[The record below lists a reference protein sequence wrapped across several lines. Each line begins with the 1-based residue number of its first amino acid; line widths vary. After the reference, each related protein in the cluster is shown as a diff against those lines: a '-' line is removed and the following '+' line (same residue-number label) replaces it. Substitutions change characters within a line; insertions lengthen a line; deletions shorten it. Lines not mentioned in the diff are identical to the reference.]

1 MQERTL
7 QYWLELLIRRRSI
20 ALQVGASVF
29 GLILLGTLLWPPVYR
44 STAKI
49 LVQDDRAQ
57 YLVSPDLQGNTA
69 EKQAIVAHPVTQT
82 DLNSEIE
89 LLTSTYLIKQ
99 ALNGLPAPIAYHG
112 PGSDV
117 LKVFHV
123 AMDLPAIG
131 YNSLH
136 SAPTL
141 TSRDQWALMLEHHI
155 SSSAIKQSNM
165 IEVNFKSHDPKW
177 SRDFLGRL
185 LNEYL
190 EYHAHISHDP
200 EAERFFKRQANLLR
214 ARLNASEEKL
224 RQFEVQTGVTDVNA
238 QKEQLV
244 RQLSEL
250 ELQNGRVQA
259 ALASNNQRVA
269 SIEAE
274 MKTTPQQIGKETRS
288 VQNMALQQLKPQ
300 VMEMKAERAELLS
313 RYLPTSQRIKEIDAK
328 IAAAQAILNREDHL
342 EVQEKSV
349 DLNPIWVTLDTG
361 LESSRSNAAADQ
373 AMLKTL
379 SGQIAALHDQ
389 INQMSTDAIAFDQL
403 KRQVD
408 TDREAYMSYVR
419 KTEEARTAQALNL
432 NKILNVSIAQP
443 PLLPLRPEF
452 PKVWLNLAAGLVL
465 AALLGGL
472 AAWWEESRDDRIF
485 SPVTI
490 AEVSGLST
498 VAILQ
503 DEA

>member
-1 MQERTL
+1 MQGRDL

-20 ALQVGASVF
+20 ALQVGAAVF
-29 GLILLGTLLWPPVYR
+29 GLILLGTLLWPPVYQ

-49 LVQDDRAQ
+49 LVQDNRAQ
-57 YLVSPDLQGNTA
+57 YLVSPDLQGSSA
-69 EKQAIVAHPVTQT
+69 EKQAIVANPITQA

-89 LLTSTYLIKQ
+89 LLTSTYLIKD
-99 ALNGLPAPIAYHG
+99 ALSGLPAPVKYAG
-112 PGSDV
+112 PGSNI
-117 LKVFHV
+117 LKALHV

-131 YNSLH
+131 YDSLH
-136 SAPTL
+136 SAPEL
-141 TSRDQWALMLEHHI
+141 TGRDEWALKLEQHI
-155 SSSAIKQSNM
+155 ASSAIKQSNM
-165 IEVNFKSHDPKW
+165 IEVSFNSRDPKW
-177 SRDFLGRL
+177 SRDFLSRL

-190 EYHAHISHDP
+190 VYHAHISHDP
-200 EAERFFKRQANLLR
+200 QAERFFEQQANILR
-214 ARLNASEEKL
+214 ARLDASEDKL
-224 RQFEVQTGVTDVNA
+224 RQFEVQTGVTDVSA
-238 QKEQLV
+238 QKQELV
-244 RQLSEL
+244 KQLSDL

-259 ALASNNQRVA
+259 ALASANQRVV
-269 SIEAE
+269 SIQTE
-274 MKTTPQQIGKETRS
+274 MKTTPQQIGKEMRS

-300 VMEMKAERAELLS
+300 VMQLKAERAELLS
-313 RYLPTSQRIKEIDAK
+313 RYQPTSQRIKEIDAK
-328 IAAAQAILNREDHL
+328 IAAAQTILNREDHL

-349 DLNPIWVTLDTG
+349 ALNPIWVTLDTG
-361 LESSRSNAAADQ
+361 LESSRANAAADQ

-379 SGQIAALHDQ
+379 SSQIEALRGQ
-389 INQMSTDAIAFDQL
+389 INQMSTNAIAFERL

-443 PLLPLRPEF
+443 PLLPLRPVF
-452 PKVWLNLAAGLVL
+452 PKVWLNLGAGMVL
-465 AALLGGL
+465 ALLLGGL

-485 SPVTI
+485 SPVTV

-498 VAILQ
+498 VAILR